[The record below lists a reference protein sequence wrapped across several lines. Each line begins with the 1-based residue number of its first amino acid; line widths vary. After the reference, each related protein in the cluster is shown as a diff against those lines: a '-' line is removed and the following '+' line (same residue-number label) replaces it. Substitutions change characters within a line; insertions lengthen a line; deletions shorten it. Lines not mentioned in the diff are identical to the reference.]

1 MRRQKCKC
9 VFMKR
14 CLQGR
19 IKILLHCGS
28 AFIVYFKFSDTV
40 IFFRV
45 VGNGLGITEGGDF
58 SHKSSIK
65 DRMLNLAQTPNRSR
79 SAPLLA
85 IPCWWQVLFFDEF

>member
-1 MRRQKCKC
+1 M
-9 VFMKR
+9 
-14 CLQGR
+14 
-19 IKILLHCGS
+19 ILF
-28 AFIVYFKFSDTV
+28 FIFYVLVDGFCSNWLA
-40 IFFRV
+40 
-45 VGNGLGITEGGDF
+45 GNGLGITEGGDF